1 MKIIHKKNV
10 KKVTGTTDIFKRK
23 LKHLYSVVDKAVDL
37 KEQAIGWTAVA
48 ITFLICWAGIKF
60 LDSHPEFIIN
70 LLKYFGIQG
79 GVPG

>member
-1 MKIIHKKNV
+1 LIDE
-10 KKVTGTTDIFKRK
+10 T
-23 LKHLYSVVDKAVDL
+23 VDL